1 MISSV
6 ILASFLLGAPI
17 EIGDSGDSS
26 VHHSLH
32 HREGDISHNRRHRR
46 YRYRPQPYYRR
57 RYRHPRPCV
66 IVSPPRQRR
75 YRRRPTRRVHR
86 RVVW

>member
-6 ILASFLLGAPI
+6 ILASVLFGAPI
-17 EIGDSGDSS
+17 EIGGSGDSS

-32 HREGDISHNRRHRR
+32 YKEGDISHNRRHRR
-46 YRYRPQPYYRR
+46 YRHRPQPYYRR
-57 RYRHPRPCV
+57 RYRRPCV

-75 YRRRPTRRVHR
+75 YRRRPARRVYR